1 MRRLPQ
7 SAAATFLVLGAP
19 AIGVSLLSASGSVT
33 SFLPLAAA
41 GLVLSLAASCLGA
54 AIWKRRERA
63 GDMVFADLMLWGWLR
78 RRRAERQVASAAGLL
93 RQLESRDDRQPG
105 IAAARRVR
113 RLKRLAGALDARYPE
128 TQGHSRRVARHAA
141 AIAKRMGLAAE
152 QVARIRTAAAVHDVG
167 KIAISA
173 AIVEKPGPLSDSEY
187 AEVKRHA
194 EIGAEMVAGLGDGEL
209 ARIVRHHHERL
220 DGAGYPDGLSGD
232 RIPLG
237 ARIIAVAD
245 TFDAITSTRPYRT
258 ALRHKVALALL
269 AEEAG
274 SQLDPG
280 VVRAFRSYYSGHR
293 RVAAWALALNGP
305 RQLLASLVGEA
316 KLAGTVTAATLATVA
331 AGGAVIPPAHADRQ
345 PSPSDPAAP
354 PAATAGSEPFAPGE
368 GGAAP
373 QRGSRSQLAGHYR
386 GTTGGDQD
394 GHAPTASAGP
404 LPATEGTSTAAADPE
419 GSSASPAPDGG
430 GGRTPKGGAGGGERP
445 GSTTASSND
454 AVDAGRSDND
464 DETKRL
470 LPTVSSTVHG
480 VVDGVNETVQEPT
493 SVVDRTTDTVKS
505 VLPNLAG
512 DRD

>member
-7 SAAATFLVLGAP
+7 SAAATFLVLGP
-19 AIGVSLLSASGSVT
+19 PTIGVSLLSASGSVT

-41 GLVLSLAASCLGA
+41 GLVLSLAASGLGA
-54 AIWKRRERA
+54 AIWKRTQRA
-63 GDMVFADLMLWGWLR
+63 GDVVFADLMLWGWLR
-78 RRRAERQVASAAGLL
+78 RWRAERQVASAAGLL

-105 IAAARRVR
+105 IAAPRRVR

-128 TQGHSRRVARHAA
+128 TQGHSHRVARHAA
-141 AIAKRMGLAAE
+141 AIAKRMGLPAV

-245 TFDAITSTRPYRT
+245 TFDAITSTRPYRS

-274 SQLDPG
+274 SQLDPD

-345 PSPSDPAAP
+345 PSPSDSAAP
-354 PAATAGSEPFAPGE
+354 PVATAGSEPFAPGE

-373 QRGSRSQLAGHYR
+373 QQESRSRLAGHFR

-394 GHAPTASAGP
+394 GYAPTASAEP

-430 GGRTPKGGAGGGERP
+430 GRTPMGGSGGGERP
-445 GSTTASSND
+445 GATTASSND
-454 AVDAGRSDND
+454 AVDAGGSDND

-470 LPTVSSTVHG
+470 LPTVSSTVHE
-480 VVDGVNETVQEPT
+480 VVGGVNETVREPT
-493 SVVDRTTDTVKS
+493 SVVDRTTETVKS

-512 DRD
+512 DGD